1 MSKLRNEAPI
11 GVFDSGLGGLTVLK
25 ALAARL
31 PREDFV
37 YVADTARTPYGT
49 RSSQTVKNYTHACA
63 PVLRDQRV
71 KLLVVS
77 SHTVSAIAMEGLAG
91 ELFVPAIGAVLPAAR
106 AALAASAGK
115 RIGVLASA
123 GTARAGAYPRAL
135 AALDAEAQV
144 FVQTA
149 PVLVSLADEAW
160 CDDETAR
167 LAVRAHLAPLLEHG
181 IDALVLGSA
190 NLAVF
195 EALISREL
203 AALSGGP
210 IPVIDSAPAIAEE
223 LASALQTR
231 QYETAR
237 DDPGKLRIILTDLPD
252 NFEAANR
259 FLGQD
264 VAKLSVNSVDV

>member
-1 MSKLRNEAPI
+1 M
-11 GVFDSGLGGLTVLK
+11 
-25 ALAARL
+25 
-31 PREDFV
+31 
-37 YVADTARTPYGT
+37 ADTARTPYGT
-49 RSSQTVKNYTHACA
+49 RSAQTVKNYTHACA

-77 SHTVSAIAMEGLAG
+77 SHTVSAIAMDGLAG

-106 AALAASAGK
+106 TALAASPGK

-123 GTARAGAYPRAL
+123 ATVRSGAYPRAI
-135 AALDAEAQV
+135 AALEAQAAV
-144 FVQTA
+144 FVQAA
-149 PVLVSLADEAW
+149 PVLVSLADEGF

-167 LAVRAHLAPLLEHG
+167 LAVRAYLAPLLEQR

-190 NLAVF
+190 NFAVF
-195 EALISREL
+195 EAVISREL

-223 LASALQTR
+223 LALALQTR
-231 QYETAR
+231 HYETAR
-237 DDPGKLRIILTDLPD
+237 DDPGKLRIIVTDLPD
-252 NFEAANR
+252 NFEAASR

>member
-49 RSSQTVKNYTHACA
+49 RSAQTIKNYTHACA

-77 SHTVSAIAMEGLAG
+77 SHTISAVSMDGLAG

-123 GTARAGAYPRAL
+123 GTVRSGAYPRTI
-135 AALDAEAQV
+135 AALDAQAAV
-144 FVQTA
+144 FVQAA
-149 PVLVSLADEAW
+149 PVLVALADEGF

-167 LAVRAHLAPLLEHG
+167 LAVHAYLAPLLAHD

-190 NLAVF
+190 NFAVF

-203 AALSGGP
+203 AALSGRP

-237 DDPGKLRIILTDLPD
+237 DDPGKLRIIVTDLPD